1 MDTTPLPEKRRGG
14 RRRTLN
20 REQLVSVTLQML
32 HETDL
37 DSFSMPKLARRIGVG
52 VMTLYTYFPSRDALL
67 DAAAEHA
74 FLQWEEPAQQ
84 DRWQDFVLAW
94 LDSLLT
100 HFERYPVALQIIAW
114 DEHLSRGWQ
123 RAWLPILRLMKE
135 QGLEGGDLAFAASWF
150 SHAAIGFIQAHVFSP
165 KGLPPIP
172 GEDVRYEQGHD
183 HDLFQTVREHAAR
196 QLPEVL
202 TFGLGQIV
210 NGLEVLFLRAS
221 RAEPAS
227 DTTGGRASPRD

>member
-1 MDTTPLPEKRRGG
+1 MDTPHQPAKRRGG
-14 RRRTLN
+14 RQRALT

-74 FLQWEEPAQQ
+74 FLQWEEPGQK
-84 DRWQDFVLAW
+84 DRWQDFVFAW
-94 LDSLLT
+94 LESLLT

-135 QGLEGGDLAFAASWF
+135 QGLEDSDLAFAASWF

-172 GEDVRYEQGHD
+172 GEDVRYEHGQD
-183 HDLFQTVREHAAR
+183 HDLFQTVRKHASS

-202 TFGLGQIV
+202 TFGLSQMV
-210 NGLEVLFLRAS
+210 NGLEALFLRA
-221 RAEPAS
+221 R
-227 DTTGGRASPRD
+227 R